1 MSNYWSIHNSEY
13 FLDRTILLSFP
24 YAVLCKTAY
33 NFHPRNETLTTTSLK
48 TSTRLPPFLSDDAI
62 ICPKLSPSYLRSS
75 THPAFRKHPV
85 YPCRSRFHPRFQ
97 WIPGGKLGRP
107 DSRGWIETC
116 RGVAGPRD

>member
-1 MSNYWSIHNSEY
+1 MLNYWSSHNSEY
-13 FLDRTILLSFP
+13 FWIEQFRYHSLTQFFE
-24 YAVLCKTAY
+24 TAY

-48 TSTRLPPFLSDDAI
+48 TSTRLPPFLPDDAI
-62 ICPKLSPSYLRSS
+62 ICPKLSPSCLRSS
-75 THPAFRKHPV
+75 THSAFRKHPV

-97 WIPGGKLGRP
+97 WIPGGKLGWP